1 MALTYHYFVSI
12 IAKNFAQS
20 GALSFRTGM
29 SSGRTVTMTKNMK
42 RTLLGRGRGYLLN
55 VAGPQARF
63 IIFLIFL
70 LVAYTLLLRVF
81 QKLAEI
87 VQFPIFLPLSLISL
101 LVFIG
106 IVGTLYSHKFVG
118 PMLRIRRAIDH
129 LADGDTAICLRLRA
143 SDDPMLQD
151 MVKAISRLCEHSRN
165 THTLIEDTARDLSED
180 IQALQEKI
188 QQGADSSEIQRQLEI
203 VRKKQGLLDA
213 AIRSYR
219 VIKDAS

>member
-1 MALTYHYFVSI
+1 
-12 IAKNFAQS
+12 
-20 GALSFRTGM
+20 
-29 SSGRTVTMTKNMK
+29 MTKNVK
-42 RTLLGRGRGYLLN
+42 RTLLGRGKGYLLS

-81 QKLAEI
+81 QKLAQI
-87 VQFPIFLPLSLISL
+87 VQLPVFLPLSLISL

-118 PMLRIRRAIDH
+118 PMLRIQRAIEH

-151 MVKAISRLCEHSRN
+151 LVKAISRLCEHSRN
-165 THTLIEDTARDLSED
+165 THILIEDTAKDLFEN

-188 QQGADSSEIQRQLEI
+188 RQGADSAEIQKQLDSVSKKQDLLDKAI
-203 VRKKQGLLDA
+203 KSYRKK
-213 AIRSYR
+213 
-219 VIKDAS
+219 

>member
-1 MALTYHYFVSI
+1 
-12 IAKNFAQS
+12 
-20 GALSFRTGM
+20 
-29 SSGRTVTMTKNMK
+29 MTKIVK
-42 RTLLGRGRGYLLN
+42 RTFLGRGKGYLLN

-81 QKLAEI
+81 QKLAQI
-87 VQFPIFLPLSLISL
+87 VDLPLFLPLSLISL

-118 PMLRIRRAIDH
+118 PMLRIRKAIEY
-129 LADGDTAICLRLRA
+129 LANGDTSICLRLRA

-151 MVKAISRLCEHSRN
+151 LVKAISSLCEHSRN
-165 THTLIEDTARDLSED
+165 ARTLIEDTAKDLFED

-188 QQGADSSEIQRQLEI
+188 RQGADSAEIQKQLED
-203 VRKKQGLLDA
+203 VRKKQELLDT
-213 AIRSYR
+213 AIKSCWK
-219 VIKDAS
+219 I

>member
-1 MALTYHYFVSI
+1 
-12 IAKNFAQS
+12 
-20 GALSFRTGM
+20 
-29 SSGRTVTMTKNMK
+29 MTKKVK
-42 RTLLGRGRGYLLN
+42 RTLLGRGKGHILN

-87 VQFPIFLPLSLISL
+87 VQFPVFLPLSLISL

-118 PMLRIRRAIDH
+118 PMLRIRRAIEH
-129 LADGDTAICLRLRA
+129 LADGDTSICLRLRA

-151 MVKAISRLCEHSRN
+151 LVKAISRLCEHSRN
-165 THTLIEDTARDLSED
+165 THTLIEDTANDLFED

-188 QQGADSSEIQRQLEI
+188 QQSADTVEIEKQLES

-219 VIKDAS
+219 IIKDAS

>member
-1 MALTYHYFVSI
+1 
-12 IAKNFAQS
+12 
-20 GALSFRTGM
+20 
-29 SSGRTVTMTKNMK
+29 MTKNMK
-42 RTLLGRGRGYLLN
+42 RTLLGRGKGYLLN

-118 PMLRIRRAIDH
+118 PMLRIRRAIEH

-188 QQGADSSEIQRQLEI
+188 QQGADSSEIQKQLES
-203 VRKKQGLLDA
+203 VRKKQGLLDT

>member
-1 MALTYHYFVSI
+1 
-12 IAKNFAQS
+12 
-20 GALSFRTGM
+20 
-29 SSGRTVTMTKNMK
+29 MTKNVK
-42 RTLLGRGRGYLLN
+42 RTLLGRGKGHFLN

-81 QKLAEI
+81 QKLAQI
-87 VQFPIFLPLSLISL
+87 VQLPVFLPLSLISL

-118 PMLRIRRAIDH
+118 PMLRIQRAIEH

-151 MVKAISRLCEHSRN
+151 LVKAISRLCEHSRN
-165 THTLIEDTARDLSED
+165 THTIIEDTARDLFEE

-188 QQGADSSEIQRQLEI
+188 RQGADSAEIQKQLED
-203 VRKKQGLLDA
+203 VRNKQELLDT
-213 AIRSYR
+213 AIKSCR
-219 VIKDAS
+219 KM